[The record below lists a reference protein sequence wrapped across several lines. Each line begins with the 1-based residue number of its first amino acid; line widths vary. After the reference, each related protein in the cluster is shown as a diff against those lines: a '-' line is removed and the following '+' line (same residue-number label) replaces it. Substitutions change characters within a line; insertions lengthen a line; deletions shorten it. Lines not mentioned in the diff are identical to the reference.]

1 MDRTAADNLLKSLI
15 GAYVWVASADA
26 EVDLL
31 EYHKFGHVIVQSP
44 FATQFEENHIR
55 SYFKD
60 TVTLFEKD
68 YDRAVLIIQD
78 ELRELADKEQ
88 FRQEV
93 MRISRA
99 ACVGDGKL
107 IDGEEAVLREIAK
120 TISFEGEI

>member
-1 MDRTAADNLLKSLI
+1 MERRAADNLLKSLI

-44 FATQFEENHIR
+44 FATQFEEDHIR

-60 TVTLFEKD
+60 TVTLFEND
-68 YDRAVLIIQD
+68 YQRAVSLIQA
-78 ELRELADKEQ
+78 ELRELADKEH

-99 ACVGDGKL
+99 ACVGDGALKES
-107 IDGEEAVLREIAK
+107 EESVLREIAQIIK
-120 TISFEGEI
+120 FKGEI